1 MTAIALVDT
10 NVLVYRFDHRFP
22 AKQAAATALLA
33 RGLRE
38 ESVAL
43 PHQAI
48 IELVAATTRPL
59 RGDPPL
65 LTPAHARREAE
76 DLLDQFPVLYPDE
89 RVLRTA
95 FRGAA
100 TYQLSWFDAHLWAY
114 AEVHA
119 LETIYSEDFEHG
131 RRYGEVR
138 VVNPFLGSA

>member
-38 ESVAL
+38 QSIAL

-65 LTPAHARREAE
+65 LTPADARREAE

-100 TYQLSWFDAHLWAY
+100 TYQLS
-114 AEVHA
+114 
-119 LETIYSEDFEHG
+119 
-131 RRYGEVR
+131 
-138 VVNPFLGSA
+138 